1 MRYQGGG
8 VGHTATRQCN
18 EILLADEHTL
28 LPDEYAFP
36 EVDEPTG
43 NQGNESGKDSD
54 SDDDEVD
61 NPRPDIAE
69 LQSLDDTAI
78 LDTTALASF

>member
-8 VGHTATRQCN
+8 VEHTAMWQCN
-18 EILLADEHTL
+18 NILLTDEHML
-28 LPDEYAFP
+28 LPDEYAFL

-61 NPRPDIAE
+61 NPRPDIAD
-69 LQSLDDTAI
+69 LQTLDDTEI
-78 LDTTALASF
+78 LDMTALAAL

>member
-1 MRYQGGG
+1 M
-8 VGHTATRQCN
+8 
-18 EILLADEHTL
+18 ILGLRPDPTL
-28 LPDEYAFP
+28 QYAFP

-61 NPRPDIAE
+61 NPGPDIAE
-69 LQSLDDTAI
+69 LQSLDDTAV
-78 LDTTALASF
+78 LDVTALASF

>member
-1 MRYQGGG
+1 MQYRGGG
-8 VGHTATRQCN
+8 VGHTATRQCD
-18 EILLADEHTL
+18 EILLTDKHTL

-54 SDDDEVD
+54 LDDDEVD
-61 NPRPDIAE
+61 NPGPDIAE

-78 LDTTALASF
+78 LDVTALAPF

>member
-1 MRYQGGG
+1 MQYRGGG
-8 VGHTATRQCN
+8 VGHTATWQCN
-18 EILLADEHTL
+18 KILLADEHTL
-28 LPDEYAFP
+28 LPDEYVFP

-61 NPRPDIAE
+61 NPGPDIAE

-78 LDTTALASF
+78 LDATALASF

>member
-18 EILLADEHTL
+18 KILLADEHTL

-54 SDDDEVD
+54 LDDDEVD
-61 NPRPDIAE
+61 NPGPDIAE

-78 LDTTALASF
+78 LDATALASF

>member
-1 MRYQGGG
+1 MQYRGGG
-8 VGHTATRQCN
+8 VGHTATRQCD
-18 EILLADEHTL
+18 EILLTDEHTL
-28 LPDEYAFP
+28 LPDEYAFL

-54 SDDDEVD
+54 LDDDEVD
-61 NPRPDIAE
+61 NPGPDIAE

>member
-1 MRYQGGG
+1 MQYRGGG
-8 VGHTATRQCN
+8 VGHTATRQCD

-54 SDDDEVD
+54 LDDDEVD
-61 NPRPDIAE
+61 NPGPDIAE

-78 LDTTALASF
+78 LDVTTLAPF